1 MTFSGQKVKRNADFE
16 NINAHT
22 YFYFI
27 FILSSAK
34 DMSRLTADV
43 FMEGL
48 TRELNI

>member
-1 MTFSGQKVKRNADFE
+1 MTAKSGYAFYRYNTFGISVTFSDFE

-34 DMSRLTADV
+34 
-43 FMEGL
+43 
-48 TRELNI
+48 